1 MNLRLFGSLACAVAL
16 LSITITPASAAQDHQ
31 DVSSEW
37 SAPESPSVLKIDKT
51 FSNGPDQLSGTLYV
65 PSVSQLV
72 PAVVAFHAASTSTRD
87 AALFRHLAQMLPQL
101 GVAVFVYD
109 RRGSGKSVGKSA
121 HGDYELLAEDG
132 LSAARMLAQDPRID
146 SRRIGFWGLSQ
157 GGWLSLLAAAH
168 SADVAFAISVSA
180 PITTPD
186 VQMNFAVA
194 NILRIKGYS
203 QADIDTA
210 IAARK
215 AVDDFE
221 RGQLDRATAQKR
233 LDQAAAK
240 PWFDLIYMDK
250 TFADPD
256 QAAWA
261 KEIKNDPLP
270 TLFKVKAPTL
280 IIYGAKDPWVPV
292 RVSLDLLRE
301 HAQQL
306 PNVQVAVIAGADHDM
321 MLSASA
327 EGQIDP
333 SHLTQFA
340 PEAAAYFSVVAS
352 WLTAH
357 GIAHS
362 GPLAH
367 YGHAAIVR
375 GSPSALV
382 GPE

>member
-1 MNLRLFGSLACAVAL
+1 LACVAAL
-16 LSITITPASAAQDHQ
+16 LGITITPPSVARDHQ

-37 SAPESPSVLKIDKT
+37 SASGSPSVLKIDKM
-51 FSNGPDQLSGTLYV
+51 FSNGSDQLSGTLHV
-65 PSVSQLV
+65 PSVPQLV
-72 PAVVAFHAASTSTRD
+72 PAVVAFHSASASTRD
-87 AALFRHLAQMLPQL
+87 AALFRHLEQMLPQL

-132 LSAARMLAQDPRID
+132 LSAAQMLARDPRID

-157 GGWLSLLAAAH
+157 GGWLALLAASH

-194 NILRIKGYS
+194 NILRIKEYS
-203 QADIDTA
+203 QADIDMA

-233 LDQAAAK
+233 VDLAAAK

-261 KEIKNDPLP
+261 KEIRNDPLP
-270 TLFKVKAPTL
+270 TLLKVKAPTL

-292 RVSLDLLRE
+292 RISVDLLQE
-301 HAQQL
+301 HAEQL
-306 PNVQVAVIAGADHDM
+306 PNVQTAVIAGADHDM
-321 MLSASA
+321 MLSASPEA
-327 EGQIDP
+327 QIDP

-340 PEAAAYFSVVAS
+340 PEAAAYFSLVAS

-357 GIAHS
+357 GIAR
-362 GPLAH
+362 PDALA
-367 YGHAAIVR
+367 R
-375 GSPSALV
+375 
-382 GPE
+382 